1 MENHSTFVFSESSP
15 MRLDLYLT
23 AQLPHLSRSR
33 VQTLIRDQHVL
44 VNGVIPLKTGFLL
57 EGNEEISVVEPAIET
72 SSIQA
77 EDIPLDII
85 FENTDLLIIN
95 KPAGMVVHP
104 SLGHFAGT
112 LANAALG
119 HDPDLEG
126 VGGEKRPGIVH
137 RLDKDTSGLIA
148 IAKNDSAHQWLQQ
161 QFKDRSVSKTYLA
174 LVDGNPRTPTGRIEA
189 PIGRDSTH
197 RQKMA
202 VTSETKGRIST
213 TEYFTRETFAH
224 HTLLEVHPLTGRTH
238 QIRVH
243 MAFLGCPVA
252 GDTVYGHKKI
262 SVPITRQFLHAAR
275 LQICLPGEKTPHVF
289 EADLPEDLQN
299 CLIYLRSH

>member
-1 MENHSTFVFSESSP
+1 V
-15 MRLDLYLT
+15 
-23 AQLPHLSRSR
+23 
-33 VQTLIRDQHVL
+33 
-44 VNGVIPLKTGFLL
+44 GV
-57 EGNEEISVVEPAIET
+57 
-72 SSIQA
+72 
-77 EDIPLDII
+77 
-85 FENTDLLIIN
+85 
-95 KPAGMVVHP
+95 
-104 SLGHFAGT
+104 
-112 LANAALG
+112 
-119 HDPDLEG
+119 
-126 VGGEKRPGIVH
+126 EKRPGIVH

-202 VTSETKGRIST
+202 VTSETKGRTST